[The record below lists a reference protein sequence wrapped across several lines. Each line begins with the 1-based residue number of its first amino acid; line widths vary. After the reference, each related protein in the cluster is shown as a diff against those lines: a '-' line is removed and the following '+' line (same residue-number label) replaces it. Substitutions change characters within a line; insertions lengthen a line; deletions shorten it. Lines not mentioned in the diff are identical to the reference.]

1 MPPQPPPLRPSTLRP
16 IINTCLSQRSSHA
29 RRPAPCLLQHPPRQ
43 PYSTKRTP
51 SPALPNTKVRP
62 NSLAGG
68 GSRAPRTADRGPASK
83 ETTQTDFGALDVL
96 ASMPPPTTAIDATH
110 PDGFSLNSGIEV
122 TGAGVLLYGGEAFK
136 WRPWVR
142 GEDDDAGPD
151 TTTNPGSDNGNSTPS
166 ASSSSSSSSSSSNT
180 TLRDVSGLL
189 WECGRRAWGVLD
201 VAWPKPDLLIIGTG
215 ATIVPISPTTRRHIN
230 DLGIRLEVA
239 DTRNAASQFNLLATE
254 RGVNQ
259 VAAALV
265 PVGWKEE
272 SNRGGVRSRGAR

>member
-1 MPPQPPPLRPSTLRP
+1 
-16 IINTCLSQRSSHA
+16 
-29 RRPAPCLLQHPPRQ
+29 
-43 PYSTKRTP
+43 
-51 SPALPNTKVRP
+51 
-62 NSLAGG
+62 
-68 GSRAPRTADRGPASK
+68 SRAPRTADRGPASK

-96 ASMPPPTTAIDATH
+96 ASMPPPTTAIDETH

-122 TGAGVLLYGGEAFK
+122 AGAGVLLYGGEAFK

-151 TTTNPGSDNGNSTPS
+151 TTTNAGSGSGNNTSRT
-166 ASSSSSSSSSSSNT
+166 SSSSTSSNT

-265 PVGWKEE
+265 PVGWKE
-272 SNRGGVRSRGAR
+272 

>member
-1 MPPQPPPLRPSTLRP
+1 MPPQPLPVLRPSSLRP
-16 IINTCLSQRSSHA
+16 IFSSLPLAQRSSHSL
-29 RRPAPCLLQHPPRQ
+29 RPAPSIAPAAAAAAIHWPAY
-43 PYSTKRTP
+43 YSTKRTRSPTLP
-51 SPALPNTKVRP
+51 SDKSTAAAK
-62 NSLAGG
+62 SK
-68 GSRAPRTADRGPASK
+68 APRTTDRGPASK

-122 TGAGVLLYGGEAFK
+122 AGAGVLLYGGEAFK

-142 GEDDDAGPD
+142 D
-151 TTTNPGSDNGNSTPS
+151 GSDEDGGQQDSSPPNSR
-166 ASSSSSSSSSSSNT
+166 
-180 TLRDVSGLL
+180 TLRDASGML

-215 ATIVPISPTTRRHIN
+215 ATIVPISPATRRHIN

-272 SNRGGVRSRGAR
+272 IRSGARAKAR

>member
-1 MPPQPPPLRPSTLRP
+1 MPPQPPPLRPSALLRP
-16 IINTCLSQRSSHA
+16 IYRHLSPCSSSHA
-29 RRPAPCLLQHPPRQ
+29 MRVSPILPSH

-51 SPALPNTKVRP
+51 SPTLRTTRSTRP
-62 NSLAGG
+62 PSNSETSG
-68 GSRAPRTADRGPASK
+68 GSSSSSSIKKGTADRGPASK
-83 ETTQTDFGALDVL
+83 EPTQTDFGALDVL
-96 ASMPPPTTAIDATH
+96 ASMPPPTTAIDATL

-122 TGAGVLLYGGEAFK
+122 AGAGVLLYGGEAFR

-142 GEDDDAGPD
+142 EQEEDDEHDGIHD
-151 TTTNPGSDNGNSTPS
+151 SKKESGGSGSGNGGRGS
-166 ASSSSSSSSSSSNT
+166 
-180 TLRDVSGLL
+180 LRDVSGLL

-272 SNRGGVRSRGAR
+272 VRGGVRAGRSR